1 MENHLPKQAWQL
13 TLRFKIFRLG
23 GRLIFL
29 TALRPLKKLRLAS
42 RYKNNPRLW
51 LSSKLGGRLIFLT
64 ALRPLKKLRL
74 ASR

>member
-1 MENHLPKQAWQL
+1 MCQPIEARMESHLLKQAWQL

-42 RYKNNPRLW
+42 R
-51 LSSKLGGRLIFLT
+51 
-64 ALRPLKKLRL
+64 
-74 ASR
+74 